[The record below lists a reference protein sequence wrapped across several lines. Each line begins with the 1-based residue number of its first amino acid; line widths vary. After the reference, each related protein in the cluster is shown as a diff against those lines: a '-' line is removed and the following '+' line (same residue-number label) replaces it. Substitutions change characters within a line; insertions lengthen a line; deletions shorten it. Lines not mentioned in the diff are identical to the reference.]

1 MNENRY
7 KYNNV
12 AVLGGGE
19 SGCGAAV
26 LAKKQGMHVF
36 VSDNGRIKP
45 VYKNVLSQYDI
56 EFEEGGHS
64 FEKLL
69 PAELLIKSPGIP
81 TQIPLVRKLLDKGL
95 LLMDEMEFASWFTDA
110 TLVGVTGSNGKTT
123 STLLTGHLMRKA
135 GLHTGIAGNIG
146 QSFAMQVATRDYD
159 YYVLE
164 ISSFQLDG
172 LIDFKADIAILL
184 NITPDHLDRYDH
196 DFQKYADS
204 KFKII
209 QNQTDKDAFIYWADD
224 PVIDR
229 QLDRFAVKAKKYP
242 FRLGKDTGA
251 QGAFMENRKIVFNI
265 NKTKSEMTLEQLALQ
280 GKHNQQNSLASGLA
294 AKLLQIRED
303 TIKQGL
309 SDFQNIAHRLEY
321 VANVHRVSYIND
333 SKATNVNATWYALES
348 IDKPVIWIAGG
359 VDKGNDYR
367 LLLPLVKQKVKA
379 IICLGLDNKKLYE
392 AFHETVETIVEAHS
406 AEEAVFLAS
415 NIAQN
420 DEVVLL
426 SPACASFDL
435 FDNYEDRG
443 DKFKQAVKAL

>member
-1 MNENRY
+1 MNENRFKY
-7 KYNNV
+7 KNV

-45 VYKNVLSQYDI
+45 VYKHVLSQYDI

-64 FEKLL
+64 LEKLL

-81 TQIPLVRKLLDKGL
+81 AQIPLVSKLVNNGL

-110 TLVGVTGSNGKTT
+110 TLVGISGSNGKTT
-123 STLLTGHLMRKA
+123 TTMLTGHLLRKA
-135 GLHTGIAGNIG
+135 GLHTGIAGNVG
-146 QSFAMQVATRDYD
+146 QSFAMQVATYDYD

-204 KFKII
+204 KFKIT
-209 QNQTDKDAFIYWADD
+209 QNQTNKDAFIYWADD
-224 PVIDR
+224 SVIEK
-229 QLDRFAVKAKKYP
+229 QLDRFAVKAKKFP
-242 FRLGKDTGA
+242 FRLGKDTGE

-294 AKLLQIRED
+294 AKLLQIRKD

-359 VDKGNDYR
+359 VDKGNDYS

-392 AFHETVETIVEAHS
+392 AFHKTIETIVEAHS

-435 FDNYEDRG
+435 FENYEDRG
-443 DKFKQAVKAL
+443 EKFKQAVKAL

>member
-294 AKLLQIRED
+294 AKLLQIRKD